1 MILFLLV
8 FAMENIYNLMR
19 QVKTESVLIRV

>member
-19 QVKTESVLIRV
+19 QVKTESVIIRV